1 MSFQQSASYIAA
13 VPDGTSL
20 GGSSQ
25 IDLPVVSMEVRA
37 VPDVP
42 DGGTVQED
50 YDNNAW
56 FETPTFHLEIML
68 EWGFE
73 RTDYAPTFQ
82 DTLRD
87 LVDVY
92 MQGNGPADFY
102 VKYIGSTTTYS
113 DTAYDTGP
121 DGNDYVCPDMIP
133 NIEQDNAGLV
143 FSEQAREK
151 ERSIKLRSKSS
162 NLTWNQVKFTFD

>member
-13 VPDGTSL
+13 VPDGTGL
-20 GGSSQ
+20 EDGGSSQ

-68 EWGFE
+68 EWDFE
-73 RTDYAPTFQ
+73 RTDYTPTFQ

-87 LVDVY
+87 LIDVY
-92 MQGNGPADFY
+92 MQGNGPLDFY
-102 VKYIGSTTTYS
+102 VKYTGSTTSYDGS
-113 DTAYDTGP
+113 ESSYDT
-121 DGNDYVCPDMIP
+121 NYFCPKMIP

-151 ERSIKLRSKSS
+151 ERSIQLRSKSS